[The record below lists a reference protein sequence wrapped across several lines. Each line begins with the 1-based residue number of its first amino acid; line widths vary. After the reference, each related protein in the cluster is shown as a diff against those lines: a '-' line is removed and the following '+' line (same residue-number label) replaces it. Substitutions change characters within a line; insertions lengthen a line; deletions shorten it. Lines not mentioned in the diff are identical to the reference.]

1 MSRNYGSYN
10 QYLGSQRC
18 CNLKTQGSQGPQ
30 GPTGASAVGPQGPT
44 GAAGPAGG
52 PTGSTGYTGP
62 PGNVGLLLPGT
73 GSVLVKDGDDAHYSN
88 TLVVT
93 DTQVDI
99 SGNFIPTNSNVYT
112 LGLTGSR
119 WKEIFIG
126 PGSLNIAGPT
136 PTSVPATIGSN
147 LAGLAY
153 SEFGF
158 VTPFL
163 NVGPAINPLVPEGT
177 IGGWNIFGTGPTGE
191 YFTDLRAQLISTGGS
206 GFTGP
211 SYSLIYN
218 NGYTGSTG
226 MTGPQGL
233 TGITGSTG
241 YTGITGSTGYTG
253 RTGSTGS
260 TGMTGPG
267 ITGPTG
273 PLGPATIQGYYG
285 NFYSDVSQNAVSTNT
300 PYAMTLNNTINS
312 NGVSIVSGSQITF
325 AYAGTYDI
333 QFSTQLHN
341 IGGGGSNQTIE
352 IWFRKN
358 GTNVA
363 DSNTILHVPTNS
375 PYEVAAWNFQDNVNA
390 GDYIQIMWATNN
402 TSIRIEADGSTL
414 TAGAPFIPSVIVT
427 VMPVANIL
435 QGPTGPTG
443 SKTFVI
449 DHPIDRNKYLVH
461 ACLEGP
467 ESGVYYRGEGKITN
481 NYYATIE
488 LPCYVHKLAS
498 NFTVNI
504 TQIYD
509 EILEENQNLKCSR
522 VLNNKFN
529 VYGKNCSFYW
539 HVFGKRLSLEVE
551 PFKNNVNLKGEGP
564 YTWIEY

>member
-1 MSRNYGSYN
+1 
-10 QYLGSQRC
+10 
-18 CNLKTQGSQGPQ
+18 
-30 GPTGASAVGPQGPT
+30 
-44 GAAGPAGG
+44 
-52 PTGSTGYTGP
+52 
-62 PGNVGLLLPGT
+62 
-73 GSVLVKDGDDAHYSN
+73 
-88 TLVVT
+88 
-93 DTQVDI
+93 
-99 SGNFIPTNSNVYT
+99 
-112 LGLTGSR
+112 
-119 WKEIFIG
+119 
-126 PGSLNIAGPT
+126 
-136 PTSVPATIGSN
+136 
-147 LAGLAY
+147 
-153 SEFGF
+153 
-158 VTPFL
+158 
-163 NVGPAINPLVPEGT
+163 
-177 IGGWNIFGTGPTGE
+177 
-191 YFTDLRAQLISTGGS
+191 
-206 GFTGP
+206 
-211 SYSLIYN
+211 
-218 NGYTGSTG
+218 
-226 MTGPQGL
+226 
-233 TGITGSTG
+233 
-241 YTGITGSTGYTG
+241 
-253 RTGSTGS
+253 
-260 TGMTGPG
+260 MTGPG

-285 NFYSDVSQNAVSTNT
+285 NFYSDLSQNAVSTNT
-300 PYAMTLNNTINS
+300 PYAMTLNNTIHS

-341 IGGGGSNQTIE
+341 IGGGGSDQTIE

-414 TAGAPFIPSVIVT
+414 NAGAPFIPSVIVT

-435 QGPTGPTG
+435 LGPTGPTG
-443 SKTFVI
+443 TGKTFVI

-509 EILEENQNLKCSR
+509 EISEENQNLKCSR

-551 PFKNNVNLKGEGP
+551 PFKNDVNLKGEGP